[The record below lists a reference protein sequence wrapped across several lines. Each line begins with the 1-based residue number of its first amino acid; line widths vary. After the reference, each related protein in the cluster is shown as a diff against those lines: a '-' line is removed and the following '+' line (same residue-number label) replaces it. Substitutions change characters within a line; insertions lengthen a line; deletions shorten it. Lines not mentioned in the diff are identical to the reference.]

1 MYVWLLS
8 LLCPVIAAAQGWD
21 EAKYREIE
29 QSIRVPQFVDK
40 AYVITKYGAK
50 TDGTAAKNQK
60 AIQKAIDTCSK
71 KGGGRVVVP
80 AGQKFLT
87 GAIQLK
93 DGVNLEVQEGAVLE
107 FAFEPSLYPIVETS
121 WEGLECFNLSP
132 CVYAFK
138 AKDIAITGKGT
149 IDGGGSNDTWWPW
162 NGNPRFGWK
171 EGMISQRGGSRARLL
186 KNGEDGIPMYD
197 EKGQRTP
204 ERIFTAE
211 DGLRPQLVSFNKC
224 EGILLEDVTLL
235 RSPFWVIHPLH
246 STDITVRRV
255 KMIND
260 GPNGDGCDPECCDR
274 VLIEDCFFNTGD
286 DCIAIKSG
294 RNRDGRE
301 RDMPSKN
308 IIIRR
313 CEMKNGHGGVVIG
326 SEISGG
332 CQNVFAHD
340 CVMDSPELERVLRI
354 KTNSCRGGIIENIN
368 MRNVTVGQCKES
380 VLKINLD
387 YEHNEICCRGFYP
400 TVRNIYMEN
409 VTSEKSKYGVQII
422 GLDEDT
428 YVYDVKVKN
437 CKFNGV
443 QAGNFRS
450 GKTRNIQF
458 ENLFI
463 NGSLSLTEMPYKHY
477 SEWLTYSEMKRV
489 PKPYLLDFSSKP
501 KWSYVMGIEL
511 EGMLDTYLKYGGED
525 ILSYCKEYTD
535 TMINAKGDIRGYN
548 ILDYNLDNIRTG
560 HFVTRMYQNWPEQK
574 NLLAMKTMMK
584 QLQNQPRTIA
594 DKVFWHKAIYAY
606 QVWLDGIFMGLP
618 YRCLTAPVACK
629 PAKNT
634 KAAQAKANKEI
645 QAIYDDAVNQLKITY
660 QRTLDPKTGLN
671 RHAYDETRKTFWAD
685 KETGLSQHCWGRAQ
699 GWYTMALIEVLDAL
713 PEDYARRQEVI
724 DLLVKDF
731 DAILKWQ
738 DKKTGT
744 WYQVMD
750 APGRE
755 GNYLE
760 STCTAMFTYAL
771 LKAYRKGYVGTQY
784 RDAGIKAYKG
794 IINNFIRVNADKTIS
809 LTNCCAVAGL
819 GPAVTPEVEAAMK
832 KINPKGSV
840 KENKRRDGS
849 YSYYLSEPVRD
860 NDAKGV
866 GPFIWA
872 SLEMEALGYDTENT
886 TAAIDR
892 QSVVTR
898 NNPIISEADPL
909 ASLTVGNG
917 HFATTVDV
925 TGLQSFPFDYEAGV
939 PLNAMSDWGWHKFEN
954 TSHLKVSETEK
965 AFDFGHGHQEVY
977 AVEYKKAE
985 DGRHKEATEYFR
997 VNPHRLNLGT
1007 IGLNLTDS
1015 KGQKLPLKSI
1025 TSIRQEQKL
1034 WDGEIESSYKADGTP
1049 VEVTTGVHPKKDA
1062 LYARIKTKLLTDQ
1075 RATVTLRFSY
1085 PTGKHADDANDWT
1098 RPDRHQSAIISQT
1111 DHSALIERTLDST
1124 RYQVLLEWE
1133 GNASLKQL
1141 APHHF
1146 SLSTTDDILTF
1157 SAEYIP
1163 GVPMSS
1169 GHSALPGLPV
1179 ISAAPSPA
1187 FEYDQYHKA
1196 TQRFWHSFW
1205 QEGAIIDFSQCTD
1218 PRAKELERRVV
1229 LSQYLTQVNCAN
1241 NMPPQESGLTY
1252 NTWFGRPHL
1261 EMTWWHAV
1269 DFALWKRPE
1278 AVAQMLDWYNS
1289 VAYPVARK
1297 IAERQGFKGIRWMK
1311 MTDPWAGEAPSN
1323 TGSFLIWQQ
1332 PHYIYL
1338 AEEMFR
1344 ANPSAE
1350 TLQKYAAQVEAT
1362 AEFMADFVTPR
1373 PVNSGSS
1380 AVKTPAVKTPSI
1392 EYTLRGTTSMQEC
1405 MTKDISYNHPFELA
1419 YWQYGL
1425 AIANLWRERQG
1436 KPRMALW
1443 DDIIQHLAKLPKH
1456 DSIYTAGLPIATTG
1470 SLAPFDPFDTVDAAP
1485 GQPGK
1490 TGRPG
1495 QPGISGITETFAEKC
1510 RNDHPAVLGA
1520 CGLLPSRPV
1529 NSSTAAVPYTLLYN
1543 KAPMKA
1549 TLSWVMRN
1557 WNWQTTWGWDY
1568 GMIAMAAARLGEPE
1582 TALKAL
1588 FIDTQKNTYLKNG
1601 HNFQTAD
1608 RLRIY
1613 LPGNGALLTAV
1624 AMMCAG
1630 WDGCPEPLNPGFPK
1644 DGTWNVRW
1652 EGLQRMQ

>member
-1 MYVWLLS
+1 MICALLA
-8 LLCPVIAAAQGWD
+8 PITIAAQGWD
-21 EAKYREIE
+21 EATYKQIE

-40 AYVITKYGAK
+40 TYPITKYGAK
-50 TDGTAAKNQK
+50 PTNTAALNQK
-60 AIQKAIDTCSK
+60 AIQKAIDACSK
-71 KGGGRVVVP
+71 KGGGKVVVP
-80 AGQKFLT
+80 AGEKFLT
-87 GAIQLK
+87 GAITLK
-93 DGVNLEVQEGAVLE
+93 DGVNLVVEEGATLE
-107 FAFEPSLYPIVETS
+107 FAFQPELYPIVETS

-132 CVYAFK
+132 CIYAFK

-171 EGMISQRGGSRARLL
+171 EGMISQRLGSRARLL
-186 KNGEDGIPMYD
+186 KNGEDGIPMYN
-197 EKGQRTP
+197 EKGERTP
-204 ERIFTAE
+204 ERIFGPA

-301 RDMPSKN
+301 RNMPSKN
-308 IIIRR
+308 IIIRN

-368 MRNVTVGQCKES
+368 MRNVKVGVCKES

-387 YEHNEICCRGFYP
+387 YEHNEICCRGYNP
-400 TVRNIYMEN
+400 TVRNVYMEN
-409 VTSEKSKYGVQII
+409 VTSESSQYGVQII
-422 GLDEDT
+422 GLEEDT
-428 YVYDVKVKN
+428 YVYDINVKN
-437 CKFNGV
+437 CHFNGV
-443 QAGNFRS
+443 KDGNFMS
-450 GKTRNIQF
+450 GKTRNINF
-458 ENLFI
+458 DNLFI
-463 NGSLSLTEMPYKHY
+463 NGSLSLLKAPYEHY

-489 PKPYLLDFSSKP
+489 PKSYLLDFAKKP
-501 KWSYVMGIEL
+501 RWSYVMGIEL
-511 EGMLDTYLKYGGED
+511 EGMLDTYLAYGGED
-525 ILSYCKEYTD
+525 IRKYCQEYTD
-535 TMINAKGDIRGYN
+535 TMINEKGDIRGYD

-560 HFVTRMYQNWPEQK
+560 HFVTRMYNLYPEKK
-574 NLLAMKTMMK
+574 NLLAINTMMK

-618 YRCLTAPVACK
+618 FRCLTASTQLK
-629 PAKNT
+629 PKE
-634 KAAQAKANKEI
+634 ANK
-645 QAIYDDAVNQLKITY
+645 IYDDAVNQLKITY
-660 QRTLDPKTGLN
+660 ERTFDPKTGLN
-671 RHAYDETRKTFWAD
+671 RHAYDETRDAFWSD
-685 KETGLSQHCWGRAQ
+685 NETGLSQHCWGRAQ
-699 GWYTMALIEVLDAL
+699 GWYSMALIEVLDAL
-713 PEDYARRQEVI
+713 PEDYSRRGEVI
-724 DLLVKDF
+724 ELLQKDL
-731 DAILKWQ
+731 DAVIKWQ
-738 DKKTGT
+738 DQASGA

-750 APGRE
+750 SPGRE

-760 STCTAMFTYAL
+760 STCTSMFAYVL
-771 LKAYRKGYVGTQY
+771 LKAYNKGYLGTKY
-784 RDAGIKAYKG
+784 RDAGIKAYQG
-794 IINNFIRVNADKTIS
+794 IIKNFIRVNADKTIS
-809 LTNCCAVAGL
+809 LTQCCEVAGL
-819 GPAVTPEVEAAMK
+819 GPAGTPQVIEAMK

-849 YSYYLSEPVRD
+849 YEYYLSEPIRD

-872 SLEMEALGYDTENT
+872 SLEFEKLGYNT
-886 TAAIDR
+886 SNVTASIDR
-892 QSVVTR
+892 HAVVNR
-898 NNPIISEADPL
+898 NNPIITEANDL

-925 TGLQSFPFDYEAGV
+925 TGLQSFPFEYGAGV

-954 TSHLKVSETEK
+954 TNRLTPSESEK
-965 AFDFGHGHQEVY
+965 SFDFGHGHQEIY

-1007 IGLNLTDS
+1007 IGLDLKDKDGNKIALKELT
-1015 KGQKLPLKSI
+1015 G
-1025 TSIRQEQKL
+1025 IRQELKL
-1034 WDGEIESSYKADGTP
+1034 WDGEIDSNFSADGEI
-1049 VEVTTGVHPKKDA
+1049 VEVTTGVHPEKDA
-1062 LYARIKTKLLTDQ
+1062 IYARIKSNLLKDQ
-1075 RATVTLRFSY
+1075 RATISLRFSY
-1085 PTGKHADDANDWT
+1085 PTGKHADDANDWSK
-1098 RPDRHQSAIISQT
+1098 PERHHSVIIAQN

-1124 RYQVLLEWE
+1124 TYYVQLQWE
-1133 GNASLKQL
+1133 GDAMFQECDR
-1141 APHHF
+1141 HHF
-1146 SLSTTDDILTF
+1146 ELATSDDVLTF
-1157 SAEYIP
+1157 SAEYLPQI
-1163 GVPMSS
+1163 SS
-1169 GHSALPGLPV
+1169 FS
-1179 ISAAPSPA
+1179 S

-1196 TQRFWHSFW
+1196 TLRHWNRWWKQ
-1205 QEGAIIDFSQCTD
+1205 GAFVDFSQCTD

-1229 LSQYLTQVNCAN
+1229 LSQYLTQINCAN
-1241 NMPPQESGLTY
+1241 NIPPQESGLTY

-1261 EMTWWHAV
+1261 EMTWWHTV

-1278 AVAQMLDWYNS
+1278 VVEQILKWYNQT
-1289 VAYPVARK
+1289 AYPEARK
-1297 IAERQGFKGIRWMK
+1297 IAERQGFKGARWMK

-1338 AEEMFR
+1338 AEEMYR
-1344 ANPSAE
+1344 AKPTDE
-1350 TLQKYAAQVEAT
+1350 TLKTYGEQVEAT
-1362 AEFMADFVTPR
+1362 AEFMADFVTFDKPTGR
-1373 PVNSGSS
+1373 
-1380 AVKTPAVKTPSI
+1380 
-1392 EYTLRGTTSMQEC
+1392 YQLRGATAMQEC
-1405 MTKDISYNHPFELA
+1405 MTKDISYNQPFELA

-1425 AIANLWRERQG
+1425 SVAQQWRIRQG
-1436 KPRMALW
+1436 KERIALW
-1443 DDIIQHLAKLPKH
+1443 DDIIKKLSTLPETNGV
-1456 DSIYTAGLPIATTG
+1456 YTAGAPIGTAG
-1470 SLAPFDPFDTVDAAP
+1470 PSEAFDPFDASA
-1485 GQPGK
+1485 K
-1490 TGRPG
+1490 KA
-1495 QPGISGITETFAEKC
+1495 ETFTEKC

-1520 CGLLPSRPV
+1520 CGLLPSQ
-1529 NSSTAAVPYTLLYN
+1529 NTTYTLLYN
-1543 KAPMKA
+1543 KEQMKQ
-1549 TLSWVMRN
+1549 TLNWVMDN

-1568 GMIAMAAARLGEPE
+1568 GMIAMTAARLGDPE

-1588 FIDTQKNTYLKNG
+1588 LIDTQKNTYLKNG
-1601 HNFQTAD
+1601 HNFQTSD
-1608 RLRIY
+1608 RLRVY
-1613 LPGNGALLTAV
+1613 LPGNGALLTAI

-1630 WDGCPEPLNPGFPK
+1630 WDGCTEPLNPGFPK

>member
-1 MYVWLLS
+1 MKRLFQLLTLC
-8 LLCPVIAAAQGWD
+8 LLLPLAAAAQQWD
-21 EAKYREIE
+21 EALYKQIE
-29 QSIRVPQFVDK
+29 QSIRVPQFADK

-50 TDGTAAKNQK
+50 ATNTASQNQK
-60 AIQKAIDTCSK
+60 AIQKAIDQCSK

-80 AGQKFLT
+80 AGGKFLT
-87 GAIQLK
+87 GAITLK
-93 DGVNLEVQEGAVLE
+93 NGVNLHVEEGAILE
-107 FAFEPSLYPIVETS
+107 FAFQPELYPIVETS

-132 CVYAFK
+132 CIYAFG

-162 NGNPRFGWK
+162 NGNARFGWK

-186 KNGEDGIPMYD
+186 KNGEDGIPMYN
-197 EKGQRTP
+197 EKGERTP
-204 ERIFTAE
+204 ERVFGPE

-274 VLIEDCFFNTGD
+274 VLIEDCYFNTGD

-301 RDMPSKN
+301 RNMPSKN
-308 IIIRR
+308 IIIRN

-368 MRNVTVGQCKES
+368 MRNVKVGVCKES

-400 TVRNIYMEN
+400 TVRNVYMEN
-409 VTSEKSKYGVQII
+409 VTSQQSKYGVQII

-428 YVYDVKVKN
+428 YVYDINVKN

-443 QAGNFRS
+443 KDGNFMS
-450 GKTRNIQF
+450 GKTRNVKF
-458 ENLFI
+458 DNLFV
-463 NGSLSLTEMPYKHY
+463 NGSLALLEAPYKHY

-489 PKPYLLDFSSKP
+489 PKSYLLDFSKKP

-511 EGMLDTYLKYGGED
+511 EGMLDTYLAYGGED
-525 ILSYCKEYTD
+525 IRKYCQEYTD
-535 TMINAKGDIRGYN
+535 TMINEKGDIRGYD

-560 HFVTRMYQNWPEQK
+560 HFVTRMYNLYPEAK
-574 NLLAMKTMMK
+574 NKLAINTMMK
-584 QLQNQPRTIA
+584 QLQNQPRTVA

-618 YRCLTAPVACK
+618 FRCLTAATQLK
-629 PAKNT
+629 PKE
-634 KAAQAKANKEI
+634 ANK
-645 QAIYDDAVNQLKITY
+645 IYDDAVNQLKITY
-660 QRTLDPKTGLN
+660 ERTLDPKTGLN
-671 RHAYDETRKTFWAD
+671 RHAYDETRDAFWSD
-685 KETGLSQHCWGRAQ
+685 NETGLSQHCWGRAQ
-699 GWYTMALIEVLDAL
+699 GWFSMALIEVLDAL
-713 PEDYARRQEVI
+713 PENYSRRGEVLELLQK
-724 DLLVKDF
+724 DL
-731 DAILKWQ
+731 DAVIKWQ
-738 DKKTGT
+738 DKATGT

-750 APGRE
+750 APGKE

-760 STCTAMFTYAL
+760 STCTSMFAYVL
-771 LKAYRKGYVGTQY
+771 LKAYNKGYLGTKY
-784 RDAGIKAYKG
+784 RDAGIKAYQG
-794 IINNFIRVNADKTIS
+794 IIKNFIRVNADKTIS
-809 LTNCCAVAGL
+809 LTQCCEVAGL
-819 GPAVTPEVEAAMK
+819 GPAATPQVIAAMK

-840 KENKRRDGS
+840 KENKRRDGG
-849 YSYYLSEPVRD
+849 YAYYLSEPIRD

-872 SLEMEALGYDTENT
+872 SLEIEKLGYNVNNV
-886 TAAIDR
+886 TASIDR
-892 QSVVTR
+892 HAVVNRHNPVVT
-898 NNPIISEADPL
+898 EADNL

-917 HFATTVDV
+917 HFATTVDI
-925 TGLQSFPFDYEAGV
+925 TGLQSYPFEYGAGV

-954 TSHLKVSETEK
+954 TSRLMPAESEK
-965 AFDFGHGHQEVY
+965 NFDFGHGHQEVY

-985 DGRHKEATEYFR
+985 DGRHKDATEYFR

-1007 IGLNLTDS
+1007 IGFDLKDRNGHLLTLKDLTD
-1015 KGQKLPLKSI
+1015 
-1025 TSIRQEQKL
+1025 IRQELKL
-1034 WDGEIESSYKADGTP
+1034 WDGEIASTYTADGEKM
-1049 VEVTTGVHPKKDA
+1049 EVATGVHPTKDA
-1062 LYARIKTKLLTDQ
+1062 LYARVKGNLLKDQ
-1075 RATVTLRFSY
+1075 RATVAFRFSY

-1098 RPDRHQSAIISQT
+1098 KPERHQSVIIAQ
-1111 DHSALIERTLDST
+1111 DAHSATIERTLDST
-1124 RYQVLLEWE
+1124 RYYVHIEWE
-1133 GNASLKQL
+1133 GDATFENCGS
-1141 APHHF
+1141 HHF
-1146 SLSTTDDILTF
+1146 ELATSDNVLTF
-1157 SAEYIP
+1157 SAEY
-1163 GVPMSS
+1163 
-1169 GHSALPGLPV
+1169 LPSLPV
-1179 ISAAPSPA
+1179 SGSHASVPR

-1196 TQRFWHSFW
+1196 TLRHWNRW
-1205 QEGAIIDFSQCTD
+1205 WKEGAFIDFSQCTD

-1261 EMTWWHAV
+1261 EMTWWHVA
-1269 DFALWKRPE
+1269 DFALWNRP
-1278 AVAQMLDWYNS
+1278 AVVEQILEWYNDK
-1289 VAYPVARK
+1289 AYPVARQ
-1297 IAERQGFKGIRWMK
+1297 IAERQGFKGVRWMK

-1338 AEEMFR
+1338 AEEMYR
-1344 ANPSAE
+1344 ANPTAE
-1350 TLQKYAAQVEAT
+1350 TLRKYGQQVEAT
-1362 AEFMADFVTPR
+1362 AEFMADYVTYD
-1373 PVNSGSS
+1373 
-1380 AVKTPAVKTPSI
+1380 AKTKHYILKGATA
-1392 EYTLRGTTSMQEC
+1392 MQEC
-1405 MTKDISYNHPFELA
+1405 MTKDISYNQPFELA

-1425 AIANLWRERQG
+1425 SVAQQWRQRQG
-1436 KPRMALW
+1436 KERDQQW
-1443 DDIIQHLAKLPKH
+1443 DHIIARLSPLPEANG
-1456 DSIYTAGLPIATTG
+1456 IYTAGMPIGDTEHLE
-1470 SLAPFDPFDTVDAAP
+1470 SFDPFNTV
-1485 GQPGK
+1485 GGK
-1490 TGRPG
+1490 DVKST
-1495 QPGISGITETFAEKC
+1495 SKETFADKC

-1520 CGLLPSRPV
+1520 CGLLP
-1529 NSSTAAVPYTLLYN
+1529 ATLLYN
-1543 KAPMKA
+1543 NDKMKA
-1549 TLSWVMRN
+1549 TLDWVMKH

-1568 GMIAMAAARLGEPE
+1568 GMIAMTAARLGDPE

-1588 FIDTQKNTYLKNG
+1588 FIDTQKNTYLPNG

-1630 WDGCPEPLNPGFPK
+1630 WDGCQEPLNPGFPK

-1652 EGLQRMQ
+1652 EGLQKMQ